1 MMGVFMCMLGVGRSV
16 EQNWKKLYVIWID
29 PVSQASI
36 FFQANFWGSK
46 PLSFVLYYCTFSFAA
61 YVSITKAVESL
72 DVDVTWGLSRRVPAS
87 HHQVDFLLVLVKPVG
102 NMWEDWVPHGL
113 QSWADQL

>member
-1 MMGVFMCMLGVGRSV
+1 MCVFVCMLGVGRSV
-16 EQNWKKLYVIWID
+16 EQKLKEALCHWID

-46 PLSFVLYYCTFSFAA
+46 PLSFVLYYCTFSFVA

-72 DVDVTWGLSRRVPAS
+72 DVDVIWGLSRRVPAS

-102 NMWEDWVPHGL
+102 NMQEDWVLHGL